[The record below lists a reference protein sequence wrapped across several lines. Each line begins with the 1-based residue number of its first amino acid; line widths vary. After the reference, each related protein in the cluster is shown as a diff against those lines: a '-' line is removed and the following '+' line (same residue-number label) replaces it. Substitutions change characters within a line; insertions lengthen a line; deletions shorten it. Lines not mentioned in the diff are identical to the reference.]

1 MDINQLLSWGN
12 AVTGQ
17 TLKQTQTQ
25 DATLRNQ
32 AALAQVASSSKYA
45 ALQAE
50 RAGIAARQDAIQKHA
65 MEQEKNWVQP
75 TDAELQRGGLPG
87 LWSNGLNT
95 ALSAFDGVSH
105 YLGQGIGSLY
115 ETSSML
121 NGLLVTDKTREAY
134 ARYKANQATPED
146 MKLLNAEAPRTP
158 QRPLARTFL
167 DVLNE
172 SQETH
177 DIAGKFFGNK
187 REGKPGLLDTDMYN
201 QYHAQQRELK
211 LKELNDAV
219 DAKYLG
225 RLNYSQDD
233 LNKMSFSEKLSLLKK
248 AGGDVLGYS
257 REIAKNAFGANLD
270 NKWALAGDLAGS
282 LPYMLGGGLGVA
294 VGAGAQTMEDAHH
307 SIDQYVARE
316 GHLPTAEDQ
325 LKMAGVSAVNF
336 GANYLENILPVKAL
350 GWGARSAEKGSQASL
365 EAMTAS
371 LKAARGAGDAAKLLA
386 VAGGA
391 GVANAVGSAVQDSI
405 QRGWGS
411 LDSKDVSLRSFLESA
426 VQGGLIGGGAVAGGA
441 VAGRVGATVKNA
453 AEQGAQALSKRR
465 EAAQART
472 DYDTLINPE
481 SDYFDPAQAINTQ
494 VQAFHAEGATPEQ
507 QQQARQR
514 MDQAIQVAEETF
526 GKREAE
532 LTTAIQRHEELVTEL
547 NDTVAVIKDQMKAT
561 KDPEALSEMQTDLQ
575 EVESEL
581 KAATEQQA
589 SVQKD
594 LEQLQQSRQAVYE
607 ARDRFDDQE
616 ANLTGSV
623 ETPAAIQKTVDTLT
637 AKPDTEGNL
646 AVTPEQIQEAVTKLK
661 KNPML
666 VEPEQLKAIADNEH
680 NGLSQNERGLLRR
693 LADQQITLNQAKDA
707 DAVSKEIVEGGKSFR
722 GLNEYTREVTK
733 ALGQDRTK
741 VADRFLKELD
751 NFQSH
756 YADKAKVAEAALAE
770 SKQLLENWKKDNPD
784 QPVPEGLAQLE
795 IYKDQKNGKWFINRG
810 EVKIDPQQREEFG
823 SLYINA
829 NAPKSAQLVSQIR
842 EDANQVAQAHAL
854 LNDMRNAYAPSK
866 GIGDVTVENSNQAP
880 NPKGDST
887 ATAETSENPR
897 AEQKGNQR
905 NQQTE
910 SLGTKSQVNT
920 EEKVK
925 QEVKHSVKIAQNEP
939 QAVQTK
945 KDDESH
951 RPDVKTPE
959 NAKQSESSDTK
970 GKGRIR
976 LLDQVKHEDRVAEN
990 QKPFTERNLVRA
1002 SFVQKSGE
1010 GHLNPLTEVQDFI
1023 SHVKSAENPR
1033 EVLQQ
1038 FYKKEIS
1045 DKQLEHFVN
1054 FSKYTDKFKELFDKA
1069 FLYYPNAEY
1078 HHSDYMQYLAQ
1089 PTEDGKAT
1097 FDENVM
1103 TAMAHSAFT
1112 WIAENGNQPWAND
1125 DRILENI
1132 FHFNNVENMTA
1143 SPDIQR
1149 EFRLS
1154 NSFTAMASEIGSK
1167 AMQALNLRL
1176 DDKLDIDPSRK
1187 SKLETAMGGYIIHA
1201 LEHQGVLKV
1210 QEYTNAQMAD
1220 FARQLGEGR
1229 YTEFLNNQLG
1239 LKLPANRAAWTEKQI
1254 KAVQQFENSKKV
1266 NQKFVSLVRKG
1277 DAVPEVVK
1285 RIMDSAK
1292 ETKGFLSDLFRV
1304 ERYNRPPS
1312 VEKPKDLVQNRIKN
1326 TDQGIPSHQRALLK
1340 KAQQHEQRVRVE
1352 TLDPVAHLYKNHR
1365 EEMLHL
1371 FDLRTDKDWLARNF
1385 HIKERESVAAKRQN
1399 VLRNLELALEF
1410 TGEYLERKGNE
1421 YQPFYTEFEVWQP
1434 QRMGVTNNMMNT
1446 QSNTVHRALAT
1457 PAGFKMEIE
1466 TPKGSLLEASFDKN
1480 GNLTSLGNFLRAVAE
1495 GAEDMKLELPGEYRK
1510 KSFDKVKPEEFLPVF
1525 IEWIESPEVQK
1536 AITATTQLRKLAA
1549 DGQPVPKEVFRQIKP
1564 VLDQM
1569 GGGFMEFN
1577 SLIALSELYSA
1588 IEGKQEKFTSY
1599 MRAGSDGVTSGSAIS
1614 HLMTA
1619 TVDASTGTND
1629 MAHGFGFITKQGHE
1643 DLGLK
1648 DIFDVNAAGVGDIY
1662 HTVND
1667 FQNKRWVQVFS
1678 GKSGLM
1684 SHPFTNE
1691 VLGELFR
1698 SMNNLFKDFT
1708 DRNKGKASAT
1718 PTIYGSSAGAIK
1730 ANVADQS
1737 ISKIYSIMRDL
1748 QKKYRIN
1755 PAAAIE
1761 EAHARTLD
1769 MNYMLQ
1775 YYNNFL
1781 VPAKPDTYMN
1791 TKYQDENGKPV
1802 TAVEYFGPK
1811 MEAEYNMNNP
1821 DNPISFANMELRDFL
1836 ATYAEMRKPETK
1848 KDNQIWFAAI
1858 SRYNK
1863 SRLGNKPVDYL
1874 PDNFLDPSTNL
1885 LNKVLPSDVEQ
1896 ALQTV
1901 AYNVHGKIHELA
1913 LDDAYRDYLQIR
1925 NVDVAMIDVSY
1936 NIYKEAKEQLI
1947 QEAMAKALDPDS
1959 DGPKVAFR
1967 IDKHTGEKIPLEGL
1981 PPSVLKEIEKK
1992 LFTVRPVV
2000 ASSLSTVSKDHL
2012 GTGLMMAT
2020 QSERFLSDSAHKV
2033 QIQGMSTNKKMT
2045 SQLGTRAPVDGDP
2058 GVRGAVI
2065 PVLSTDARIAAE
2077 TLGLDFPTEDMHD
2090 SNYANPD
2097 RAAEMG
2103 KFQNKTMHEVAATYH
2118 MQVEKLNAMMRSLDF
2133 WTRGEVK
2140 LSDEANKRILERLQQ
2155 LQSKFYKD
2163 LPLSDR
2169 PDLSQMIHD
2178 LTLDRYGME
2187 MRKLDTLDG
2196 YYAIHHY
2203 GAAGGEYVLTPE
2215 DAKLREKSRRDLE
2228 ADIAKGGKAYQRM
2241 HAVANGLSKI
2251 VDTGTQV
2258 VREDVGQ
2265 TAPKSETV
2273 SFLEGK
2279 KDKPFRAGQLVG
2291 HLKGQVKS
2299 LAGKQLLDILE
2310 PLLPQ
2315 GLTVNYFNDR
2325 SVPKHVTDAK
2335 EMIERGA
2342 VAWFDPNTN
2351 QINILDT
2358 RSANHKVTPETLLH
2372 ELLHAGLRRATDMV
2386 ADGKGTPEM
2395 QAAVKRLEMLRKD
2408 VMEAMS
2414 DAQRDRFKNAV
2425 TDVDE
2430 LISWGMTNREF
2441 QNFLM
2446 KTPVS
2451 RGKRTIT
2458 SMFKD
2463 FVSNALDLVFGTAH
2477 RSAQRRS
2484 IPAYEAL
2491 VLDVGII
2498 AQELHQMKDALDP
2511 QLKKQISP
2519 MIQARMNAEKHV
2531 RNLGTRDLFDALDGG
2546 NTSREFNERGRNLI
2560 EDVIDTVLS
2569 RQDRQ
2574 SIVDN
2579 LNQQTLHSVAARDVG
2594 FNLSDR
2600 EAYLAEA
2607 IEVTVEAALNNGAGT
2622 NIYKVFTAVHDEA
2635 RKNLSPQSFFDG
2647 DWSMAT
2653 AQDKAL
2659 AQAKYDY
2666 LFKPDSTQGKNS
2678 MISRFAGLALGSEAF
2693 HKMLD
2698 FSVPSKP
2705 KEEKTPLGKL
2715 IDAIDYVIAWTM
2727 NLFAGVKP
2735 SDKLYEKVQGLT
2747 ERMAQIDR
2755 SSRYLALQKFER
2767 YYLRG
2772 VTHLRKIGT
2781 LQGTILEKL
2790 GNSERLRNSNN
2801 RVLSTLGKAAR
2812 VATSKKIGELPQ
2824 FYKDLR
2830 NYEKPNTRY
2839 GVIAETLREFEGA
2852 EGFTKAVHKLLRGTK
2867 EIEKARTQHKT
2878 VVKHTVERAFATKL
2892 TAGQHKGIAYGL
2904 LRSGAHVLTGDFST
2918 SQIRDM
2924 IGQEKVRK
2932 AAIDKLTNEIKAH
2945 PDYRGRMIIRAKQLG
2960 LFTQTGNPTPGLV
2973 PNALAIVQGVGSPT
2987 YKIEQKVADPNLVK
3001 KIDQL
3006 ATMYAFEYMDHTNR
3020 KELLGVMTN
3029 EIRRTDTKDNGIA
3042 TLLGVHRDLHQTSVD
3057 VLFAENPLSAIKGWM
3072 PEITNPYVQIR
3083 VESVSA
3089 KQDLEAKGWKMV
3101 TEVKAD
3107 PADLNQGKYAI
3118 YRLSNGGNQ
3127 RRVSGVLSL
3136 TDTHTK
3142 GMTISDGATGDFTGT
3157 IKANL
3162 DDLVRKNERIDPDL
3176 YDPRKDF
3183 STQLFANFDT
3193 EGNVMNYSYRMNA
3206 NTRDNL
3212 LERNHSV
3219 GDLLGEFA
3227 GKSFDKMHSPD
3238 QNKRTI
3244 DALRADFSLNYSK
3257 NPHAYVAIGPS
3268 VSDPGARELW
3278 RLLPYDTRK
3287 YMADV
3292 WGKDKPMY
3300 VRNDLI
3306 TTIFG
3311 YKKISMGNLWNK
3323 SKDERNAI
3331 EKVYATIM
3339 EGMFGKKAQLAAYR
3353 LGTGVTETVGLAKDI
3368 IVIRTLSVLYQNVK
3382 ANVVS
3387 LVAWGVPVTSIA
3399 RDTAIAFRAGKAYR
3413 ENMNELLEIEYKL
3426 RSGIG
3431 NQTELEHR
3439 YAQLQ
3444 DALARN
3450 PLREFIEAGTMPSI
3464 VDDLEATQDDYGY
3477 KSLLGKKVQPFTAPI
3492 PNWIKATGK
3501 NLIMSPGTI
3510 GHNFMSAATQYSDFT
3525 ARYVLYNHL
3534 RKHEKLSHDDAVHEA
3549 MQMFINYDLPSSP
3562 QVQWLND
3569 TGLLMFTKFLF
3580 RFQHVMFKILG
3591 RNPAFVMT
3599 QSLALNALTNTETVL
3614 DPNLLNKG
3622 IGVFHAGPLAL
3633 PSAIGGST
3641 PMNLVF

>member
-1 MDINQLLSWGN
+1 MDINQLLSWGD
-12 AVTGQ
+12 AVSGQ

-32 AALAQVASSSKYA
+32 AALAQAASSSKYA
-45 ALQAE
+45 SLQAE

-75 TDAELQRGGLPG
+75 TDAELQQGGLPG

-95 ALSAFDGVSH
+95 ALSTFDGASH
-105 YLGQGIGSLY
+105 YLGQAIGSVY
-115 ETSSML
+115 EGSSMV

-134 ARYKANQATPED
+134 GRYKANQATPED
-146 MKLLNAEAPRTP
+146 MKLLNAEAPRTL
-158 QRPLARTFL
+158 QRPLARSFL

-172 SQETH
+172 SDETH
-177 DIAGKFFGNK
+177 NIAGKFFGNK

-201 QYHAQQRELK
+201 QYHAQQREMK

-225 RLNYSQDD
+225 RLNYSKEQLD
-233 LNKMSFSEKLSLLKK
+233 KMSFTEKLSLLKK
-248 AGGDVLGYS
+248 AGGNVLAYS
-257 REIAKNAFGANLD
+257 RDIAKNAFGANLD

-282 LPYMLGGGLGVA
+282 VPYMLGGGVGVA
-294 VGAGAQTMEDAHH
+294 IGAGAQTMEDAHH

-325 LKMAGVSAVNF
+325 LKMAGVGAVNF

-350 GWGARSAEKGSQASL
+350 GWGARSAEKGSKASI
-365 EAMTAS
+365 ESMTAS
-371 LKAARGAGDAAKLLA
+371 LKAARGMGDAAKLAA

-391 GVANAVGSAVQDSI
+391 GVANAIGSGIQDSI

-411 LDSKDVSLRSFLESA
+411 LDSKDVSVRSFIESA
-426 VQGGLIGGGAVAGGA
+426 IQGGLVGGGAVAGGA
-441 VAGRVGATVKNA
+441 VAGRVGATVKDA
-453 AEQGAQALSKRR
+453 AAQGAQALNKRK
-465 EAAQART
+465 EAAQAKT

-481 SDYFDPAQAINTQ
+481 SEYFDPAQAINTQ

-507 QQQARQR
+507 QQQARER
-514 MDQAIQVAEETF
+514 MDQAIQVAEDTF
-526 GKREAE
+526 GQKEAD
-532 LTTAIQRHEELVTEL
+532 LTTAMQRHEELVTEL
-547 NDTVAVIKDQMKAT
+547 NETAAVIKDQMKAT
-561 KDPEALSEMQTDLQ
+561 QDPEAIAEMKEDLA
-575 EVESEL
+575 EVEKEL
-581 KAATEQQA
+581 KTATEQKA

-594 LEQLQQSRQAVYE
+594 LEQIQQSRQAVYE

-616 ANLTGSV
+616 ANLTGKV
-623 ETPAAIQKTVDTLT
+623 DTPEAIKKTVDTLT
-637 AKPDTEGNL
+637 AQPDAEGKL
-646 AVTPEQIQEAVTKLK
+646 SVTPEQIQEAATKLK

-693 LADQQITLNQAKDA
+693 LADHQITLNQAKDA

-722 GLNEYTREVTK
+722 GLDEYTREVTK

-751 NFQSH
+751 NFQAH
-756 YADKAKVAEAALAE
+756 YEDKASVAEAALKE
-770 SKQLLENWKKDNPD
+770 SKQLLDQWKKDNPD
-784 QPVPEGLAQLE
+784 QPVPEGAAQLE

-810 EVKIDPQQREEFG
+810 EVQIDPKQREEFG

-842 EDANQVAQAHAL
+842 EDAKQVAQAHSL
-854 LNDMRNAYAPSK
+854 LNDMRNNYAPSK
-866 GIGDVTVENSNQAP
+866 GIGDVPVENTNQVP
-880 NPKGDST
+880 NRQSEVTPTPKT
-887 ATAETSENPR
+887 AENPR
-897 AEQKGNQR
+897 AEQKSNQR
-905 NQQTE
+905 DGQAKPV
-910 SLGTKSQVNT
+910 GAKP
-920 EEKVK
+920 
-925 QEVKHSVKIAQNEP
+925 EVKPEETAKPKAEDSRKTAQNEP
-939 QAVQTK
+939 QAARSK

-951 RPDVKTPE
+951 SPEVKTPE

-1010 GHLNPLTEVQDFI
+1010 GHLNPLTEVADFI

-1045 DKQLEHFVN
+1045 DKQMAHFVN
-1054 FSKYTDKFKELFDKA
+1054 FSKYTDKFKQLFDKA

-1078 HHSDYMQYLAQ
+1078 HHSDYMQYLAE
-1089 PTEDGKAT
+1089 PTEDGKAK

-1112 WIAENGNQPWAND
+1112 WVAENGNQPWATD
-1125 DRILENI
+1125 DRILENV

-1143 SPDIQR
+1143 SPDIQK

-1154 NSFTAMASEIGSK
+1154 SSFTSMASEIGSK

-1187 SKLETAMGGYIIHA
+1187 AKLETAMGGYIIHA

-1210 QEYTNAQMAD
+1210 QEYTNAQMAN

-1254 KAVQQFENSKKV
+1254 KAVQQFETSKKV
-1266 NQKFVSLVRKG
+1266 NQKFVSLVRNG
-1277 DAVPEVVK
+1277 DNVPEGVK

-1292 ETKGFLSDLFRV
+1292 DTKGFLSDLFRV

-1312 VEKPKDLVQNRIKN
+1312 TEKPKDLVQNRIKN
-1326 TDQGIPSHQRALLK
+1326 TDQGIPSHQRELLK

-1371 FDLRTDKDWLARNF
+1371 FDLRTDKAWLERNF
-1385 HIKERESVAAKRQN
+1385 HVKERESVAAKRQN

-1410 TGEYLERKGNE
+1410 TGEYLERKDNE

-1480 GNLTSLGNFLRAVAE
+1480 GQLTSLGNFLRAVAE
-1495 GAEDMKLELPGEYRK
+1495 GAEDMKLDLPGEYRK
-1510 KSFDKVKPEEFLPVF
+1510 KSFDKVKPEEYLPVF
-1525 IEWIESPEVQK
+1525 IDWMESPEVQK
-1536 AITATTQLRKLAA
+1536 AIAATTKLRTLSAEGK
-1549 DGQPVPKEVFRQIKP
+1549 PIPKEVFRDIKP

-1569 GGGFMEFN
+1569 GNGFMEFN
-1577 SLIALSELYSA
+1577 SLIAMSELYSA
-1588 IEGKQEKFTSY
+1588 IESKQDKFTSY

-1629 MAHGFGFITKQGHE
+1629 MAHGFGFITKEGHDE
-1643 DLGLK
+1643 LGLN
-1648 DIFDVNAAGVGDIY
+1648 DIFDVNASGVGDIY

-1678 GKSGLM
+1678 GQSGLM

-1691 VLGELFR
+1691 VLGEMFR
-1698 SMNNLFKDFT
+1698 SMNNLFRDFT

-1748 QKKYRIN
+1748 QKKYRSN
-1755 PAAAIE
+1755 PEAAMQ
-1761 EAHARTLD
+1761 EAQARTLD

-1791 TKYQDENGKPV
+1791 TKYQDENGKTV

-1821 DNPISFANMELRDFL
+1821 DNPISFANMEVRDFL
-1836 ATYAEMRKPETK
+1836 AKYAEMRKPETK

-1863 SRLGNKPVDYL
+1863 RRLGNKPVDYL

-1885 LNKVLPSDVEQ
+1885 LNKVLPADVEQ

-1967 IDKHTGEKIPLEGL
+1967 VDKQTGEKIPLEGL
-1981 PPSVLKEIEKK
+1981 PPSVMKDIEKK

-2000 ASSLSTVSKDHL
+2000 ASSLSTVSKDQL

-2020 QSERFLSDSAHKV
+2020 QAERFLSDSAHKV

-2097 RAAEMG
+2097 QAAEMG

-2140 LSDEANKRILERLQQ
+2140 LSEEANKRILERLNQ

-2163 LPLSDR
+2163 LPASDR
-2169 PDLSQMIHD
+2169 PSLDQMIHD
-2178 LTLDRYGME
+2178 LTLNRYNME
-2187 MRKLDTLDG
+2187 MKKLETLDG

-2215 DAKLREKSRRDLE
+2215 DAKLREKSRKELE

-2251 VDTGTQV
+2251 VDTGAQS
-2258 VREDVGQ
+2258 VREGVGQ
-2265 TAPKSETV
+2265 TVPKTETV

-2279 KDKPFRAGQLVG
+2279 KDKPFRAGQLMG

-2299 LAGKQLLDILE
+2299 LAGKQLLGILE
-2310 PLLPQ
+2310 PLLPE
-2315 GLTVNYFNDR
+2315 GLTVNYFNDKNI
-2325 SVPKHVTDAK
+2325 PKHVADAK
-2335 EMIERGA
+2335 DMIERGA

-2358 RSANHKVTPETLLH
+2358 QSVNHKVTPETLMH

-2386 ADGKGTPEM
+2386 ADGKGTPAM
-2395 QAAVKRLEMLRKD
+2395 QAAVKRLEVLRKD
-2408 VMEAMS
+2408 VIEAMN
-2414 DAQRDRFKNAV
+2414 DTQRDRFKNALA
-2425 TDVDE
+2425 DVDE

-2441 QNFLM
+2441 QNFLI

-2463 FVSNALDLVFGTAH
+2463 FVTNALDLVFGTAQ
-2477 RSAQRRS
+2477 RSAQRKN

-2491 VLDVGII
+2491 VMDVGTI
-2498 AQELHQMKDALDP
+2498 AQELHQMKDTVDP
-2511 QLKKQISP
+2511 ELKKQISP
-2519 MIQARMNAEKHV
+2519 MIQARINAKKHV
-2531 RNLGTRDLFDALDGG
+2531 QNLGTRDLFDSLDGG
-2546 NTSREFNERGRNLI
+2546 NTSREFNERGRQLI
-2560 EDVIDTVLS
+2560 ESVVDTVLA
-2569 RQDRQ
+2569 RKDRQ
-2574 SIVDN
+2574 SLVED
-2579 LNQQTLHSVAARDVG
+2579 LNQQSTHSVAARDAG
-2594 FNLSDR
+2594 FALSDR

-2607 IEVTVEAALNNGAGT
+2607 IEVTVEAALDNGAGS

-2635 RKNLSPQSFFDG
+2635 RKNLSPQSFFNG
-2647 DWSMAT
+2647 DWSTAT

-2666 LFKPDSTQGKNS
+2666 LFKPNTSQGKNS
-2678 MISRFAGLALGSEAF
+2678 MISRFAGMALGSEAF

-2698 FSVPSKP
+2698 FTVPGKP
-2705 KEEKTPLGKL
+2705 KEEKTPLGK
-2715 IDAIDYVIAWTM
+2715 ITDAIDYVIAWTM
-2727 NLFAGVKP
+2727 NWLAGIKQT
-2735 SDKLYEKVQGLT
+2735 DKLNDKVENLAERMTSLDQLSRSKVMAKYEKQYYRFYAALGKVNTLT
-2747 ERMAQIDR
+2747 
-2755 SSRYLALQKFER
+2755 
-2767 YYLRG
+2767 
-2772 VTHLRKIGT
+2772 GT
-2781 LQGTILEKL
+2781 VVEKL
-2790 GNSERLRNSNN
+2790 GNSDRLRNSNN
-2801 RVLSTLGKAAR
+2801 RVLSTIGKAAR
-2812 VATSKKIGELPQ
+2812 VATSKKANELPQ
-2824 FYKDLR
+2824 FYKDMR

-2867 EIEKARTQHKT
+2867 EIEKARTQQKT
-2878 VVKHTVERAFATKL
+2878 VVKNLVDKSFATKL
-2892 TAGQHKGIAYGL
+2892 TAGQHKGLAYGL
-2904 LRSGAHVLTGDFST
+2904 LRSGAHVLTGDYST
-2918 SQIRDM
+2918 EQIRDM
-2924 IGQEKVRK
+2924 IGQDKARK
-2932 AAIDKLTNEIKAH
+2932 DAIDKLSNEIKAH

-2987 YKIEQKVADPNLVK
+2987 FKGEQKAADPDLVK

-3006 ATMYAFEYMDHTNR
+3006 ATLYAFEYMDHDNR

-3029 EIRRTDTKDNGIA
+3029 EIRRTDTKNNGIE
-3042 TLLGVHRDLHQTSVD
+3042 TLLGTHRNLHQVSAD

-3083 VESVSA
+3083 VESVAA

-3107 PADLNQGKYAI
+3107 AADLNQGKYAI
-3118 YRLSNGGNQ
+3118 YRMSNGGNQ

-3162 DDLVRKNERIDPDL
+3162 EDLVRKNERIDPDQ

-3206 NTRDNL
+3206 NTRDSL

-3257 NPHAYVAIGPS
+3257 NPNAYVAIGPK

-3306 TTIFG
+3306 STVFG

-3323 SKDERNAI
+3323 SKEERNAI
-3331 EKVYATIM
+3331 EKTYGVIV

-3353 LGTGVTETVGLAKDI
+3353 IGTGVSELVSTAKDW
-3368 IVIRTLSVLYQNVK
+3368 IVIRTADVLIQNIK
-3382 ANVVS
+3382 ANCVS
-3387 LVAWGVPVTSIA
+3387 LFAWGVAPTAIA
-3399 RDTAIAFRAGKAYR
+3399 RDTAVAFRAGKAYR
-3413 ENMNELLEIEYKL
+3413 ENMSELMEIEHKM

-3431 NQTELEHR
+3431 NQAELEHR

-3450 PLREFIEAGTMPSI
+3450 PLREFIESGTMPSI
-3464 VDDLEATQDDYGY
+3464 VDDIEATQDDYGY
-3477 KSLLGKKVQPFTAPI
+3477 KSLMAKKMEPLTNHIPDWMKTVGKTAV
-3492 PNWIKATGK
+3492 
-3501 NLIMSPGTI
+3501 LSQGTI
-3510 GHNFMSAATQYSDFT
+3510 GHNLMSAATQYSDFT

-3534 RKHEKLSHDDAVHEA
+3534 RTREKMSHDDAVHEA
-3549 MQMFINYDLPSSP
+3549 MQLFINYDLPSSP

-3580 RFQHVMFKILG
+3580 RFQHVMLKILN
-3591 RNPAFVMT
+3591 RNPAYVMS
-3599 QSLALNALTNTETVL
+3599 QSFMLHALTDTETVL

-3622 IGVFHAGPLAL
+3622 MGIFHPGPMAL

>member
-481 SDYFDPAQAINTQ
+481 SDYFDPAEAINTQ

-532 LTTAIQRHEELVTEL
+532 LTTAIERHEELVTEL

-561 KDPEALSEMQTDLQ
+561 KDPEALSEMEADLQ

-589 SVQKD
+589 SAQKD

-666 VEPEQLKAIADNEH
+666 VEPEQLKAIADNKH

-842 EDANQVAQAHAL
+842 EDANQVAQTHAL

-920 EEKVK
+920 EAKVK
-925 QEVKHSVKIAQNEP
+925 QEVKYSVKIAQNEP

-1112 WIAENGNQPWAND
+1112 WIAENGNQPWATD

-1143 SPDIQR
+1143 SPDIQK

-1326 TDQGIPSHQRALLK
+1326 TDQGIPSHQRELLK

-1385 HIKERESVAAKRQN
+1385 HVKERESVAAKRQN

-1549 DGQPVPKEVFRQIKP
+1549 DRQPVPKEVFRQIKP

-1967 IDKHTGEKIPLEGL
+1967 IDKQTGEKIPLEGL
-1981 PPSVLKEIEKK
+1981 PPSVMKEIEKK

-2155 LQSKFYKD
+2155 LQSKFYKG

-2215 DAKLREKSRRDLE
+2215 DAKLREKSRKDLE
-2228 ADIAKGGKAYQRM
+2228 AAIAKGGKAYQRM

-2408 VMEAMS
+2408 VMEAMN

-2477 RSAQRRS
+2477 RSAQRRN

-2498 AQELHQMKDALDP
+2498 AQELHQMKDSLDP
-2511 QLKKQISP
+2511 QLKKQLSP
-2519 MIQARMNAEKHV
+2519 MIQARINAQKHV

-2546 NTSREFNERGRNLI
+2546 ATSHEYNERGRQLI
-2560 EDVIDTVLS
+2560 ENVVDTVLA
-2569 RQDRQ
+2569 RKDRQ
-2574 SIVDN
+2574 SLVED
-2579 LNQQTLHSVAARDVG
+2579 LNQQALHSVAARDAG
-2594 FNLSDR
+2594 FSLSDR

-2607 IEVTVEAALNNGAGT
+2607 IEVTVEAALDNGAGT

-2666 LFKPDSTQGKNS
+2666 LFKPDNSQGKNS

-2693 HKMLD
+2693 YKMLD
-2698 FSVPSKP
+2698 FSVPAKP
-2705 KEEKTPLGKL
+2705 KEEKTLLGKIL
-2715 IDAIDYVIAWTM
+2715 DAVDFVIAWTM
-2727 NLFAGVKP
+2727 NLLAGVKP
-2735 SDKLYEKVQGLT
+2735 TDKLHEKVEGLI
-2747 ERMAQIDR
+2747 ERIAQIDKAY
-2755 SSRYLALQKFER
+2755 RYQAVQKLEK
-2767 YYLRG
+2767 YYLR
-2772 VTHLRKIGT
+2772 VLTHLRKLGT
-2781 LQGTILEKL
+2781 VQGKVLEKL

-2801 RVLSTLGKAAR
+2801 RVLSTIGKAAR
-2812 VATSKKIGELPQ
+2812 VATSKKLGDLPQ
-2824 FYKDLR
+2824 FYKDMR

-2852 EGFTKAVHKLLRGTK
+2852 EGFTKVVHKLLRGTK

-2904 LRSGAHVLTGDFST
+2904 LRSGAHVLISDFT
-2918 SQIRDM
+2918 TAQIRDM
-2924 IGQEKVRK
+2924 IGQDKVRK
-2932 AAIDKLTNEIKAH
+2932 AAIDKLVNEIKVH
-2945 PDYRGRMIIRAKQLG
+2945 PDYRSRMIIRAKQLG

-2987 YKIEQKVADPNLVK
+2987 FKGEQKAPDPELVK

-3006 ATMYAFEYMDHTNR
+3006 STLYAFEYMDHTNR

-3029 EIRRTDTKDNGIA
+3029 EIRRTDTKDNGIE
-3042 TLLGVHRDLHQTSVD
+3042 TLLKTHRELHRTSVD

-3072 PEITNPYVQIR
+3072 PEITNPYVQVR
-3083 VESVSA
+3083 VESVNA
-3089 KQDLEAKGWKMV
+3089 KQELEAKGWKMV
-3101 TEVKAD
+3101 AEVKTDA
-3107 PADLNQGKYAI
+3107 ADLNQGKYAI
-3118 YRLSNGGNQ
+3118 YRMSNGGNQ

-3162 DDLVRKNERIDPDL
+3162 EDLIRKNERIDPDQ

-3244 DALRADFSLNYSK
+3244 DALRTDFSLNYSK
-3257 NPHAYVAIGPS
+3257 NPHAYVAIGPN

-3306 TTIFG
+3306 STVFG
-3311 YKKISMGNLWNK
+3311 YKKIALGNLWNK
-3323 SKDERNAI
+3323 AKEERNAI

-3353 LGTGVTETVGLAKDI
+3353 FGAGASEAVSLAKDI
-3368 IVIRTLSVLYQNVK
+3368 IVIRTGSVLLQNIK
-3382 ANVVS
+3382 ANLVS
-3387 LVAWGVPVTSIA
+3387 LFAWGVPPTSIV
-3399 RDTAIAFRAGKAYR
+3399 RDTLIAFRAGKAYR
-3413 ENMNELLEIEYKL
+3413 ESVNELMDIEFKL

-3431 NQTELEHR
+3431 SQTELEHR

-3444 DALARN
+3444 DSLARN

-3464 VDDLEATQDDYGY
+3464 VDDIEATQDDYGY
-3477 KSLLGKKVQPFTAPI
+3477 KSLIGKKLQPLTDPV
-3492 PNWIKATGK
+3492 PTWIKSVGK
-3501 NLIMSPGTI
+3501 TAIMAQGTI
-3510 GHNFMSAATQYSDFT
+3510 GHNIMSAATQYSDFT

-3534 RKHEKLSHDDAVHEA
+3534 RKREGMSHDEAVHEA

-3580 RFQHVMFKILG
+3580 RFQHVMFKILN

-3599 QSLALNALTNTETVL
+3599 QSLALNALTDTETVL

-3622 IGVFHAGPLAL
+3622 LGVFHAGPFAL

-3641 PMNLVF
+3641 PMNLVN